1 MIGIMKLKGM
11 DKLHEKLPA
20 YPGKRLAILP
30 LQGIVVTLAVYI
42 SLIGLD
48 ILPRLFSSID
58 MLVMLE
64 PFLPVLGSLLV
75 FAIAYSLVGQLWSA
89 RDKMK
94 AEYGDLAYQK
104 MIKRGMMGIF
114 LVPPLVFHQLT
125 SIRSLPPIPPVNDL
139 TAQWSQSL
147 LPLIGIALE
156 WDLLLRIVV
165 SFILFILGV
174 LTVRSALLTFGIDYM
189 GVVYLYFPEDSE
201 IQDHEI
207 YSVIRH
213 PTYFGGVLL
222 GLAGL
227 VFRFSVYSILMF
239 FTVYG
244 IFWLQARREER
255 ELVKRFGD
263 SYKEYMK
270 KVPRLHISIRNLPKY
285 FRFLRHLD

>member
-125 SIRSLPPIPPVNDL
+125 SIRSLPPILPVNDL